1 MVKLTLLKARRMTLG
16 LRQLDVVLA
25 TGIQPGRMSLIE
37 NEHIQPT
44 QRELE
49 LIEGFL
55 TTVQKQRHD
64 SQVLG
69 REVRVSASP

>member
-1 MVKLTLLKARRMTLG
+1 MVRLTTLKVRRMTLG

-37 NEHIQPT
+37 NEHVQPT

-55 TTVQKQRHD
+55 LSVQKNRSRQCVEE
-64 SQVLG
+64 S
-69 REVRVSASP
+69 VSP

>member
-1 MVKLTLLKARRMTLG
+1 MG

-37 NEHIQPT
+37 NEHVQPT

-49 LIEGFL
+49 LIESFL
-55 TTVQKQRHD
+55 LSVQKNRSRQRVEE
-64 SQVLG
+64 S
-69 REVRVSASP
+69 VSP